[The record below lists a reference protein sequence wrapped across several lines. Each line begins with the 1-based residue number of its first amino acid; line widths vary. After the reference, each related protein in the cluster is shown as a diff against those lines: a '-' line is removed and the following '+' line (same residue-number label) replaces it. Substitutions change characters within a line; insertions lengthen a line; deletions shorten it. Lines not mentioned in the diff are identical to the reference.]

1 MDFGDVDD
9 QKGYHILDI
18 EKINLLFYKNTI
30 SPKHKKIYLS
40 KFLSEDAVDD
50 IKKQIKNNFI
60 KFIVDCDIPV
70 DTVEEIVRELG
81 NLKPRSLNVD
91 YLINFNKLKFD
102 DGEQDFSSV
111 DIETAIDEFVQLMN
125 IDNKKEIIEYTQE
138 LYKKCI

>member
-1 MDFGDVDD
+1 M
-9 QKGYHILDI
+9 
-18 EKINLLFYKNTI
+18 
-30 SPKHKKIYLS
+30 S